1 MFFFLFF
8 FLSEIRQ
15 TETARNGGAFR
26 HFVPRAY
33 MTEGKRSYLVKTE
46 LTESATIELRVR
58 DGRVP
63 GPRREHLAEL
73 LVGSHV
79 ASLAVAHS
87 TSRRKIPR
95 GTSSP
100 SRRSRPRLP
109 RCTTTMIRVAFFF
122 FFFFFMALPD
132 NGVVVPLSYAKPR
145 LVTRR
150 AAFLSPGES
159 SSARNYRIPAAASA
173 RGPVSV
179 RVPASLRRIV

>member
-1 MFFFLFF
+1 
-8 FLSEIRQ
+8 
-15 TETARNGGAFR
+15 
-26 HFVPRAY
+26 
-33 MTEGKRSYLVKTE
+33 MTEGKQSYLVKTE

-58 DGRVP
+58 DGRAP

-79 ASLAVAHS
+79 ASPAVAHS
-87 TSRRKIPR
+87 TSRRRIPR

-109 RCTTTMIRVAFFF
+109 RCTTTTIRVAFFF
-122 FFFFFMALPD
+122 IFFFFFTALPD
-132 NGVVVPLSYAKPR
+132 NGVVVVVPLSYAKPR

-150 AAFLSPGES
+150 AAFLSSSPGES

-173 RGPVSV
+173 RAPVSV
-179 RVPASLRRIV
+179 RAPASLRRIV